1 MTMSK
6 IDVTIY
12 EKTQSP
18 CPYCDNMRR
27 HFLSWQAKS
36 TDTVTAE
43 FKSAEEN
50 IDTLITLGASAA
62 PVYIIKRGKN
72 ESIVYGNNPDVLID
86 SLEGVDGVWDF

>member
-6 IDVTIY
+6 IEVTVY

-18 CPYCDNMRR
+18 CRYCDSMRR

-36 TDTVTAE
+36 SDTVNVE

-50 IDTLITLGASAA
+50 TDTLIALGATAA

-72 ESIVYGNNPDVLID
+72 ETIVFGNNPDVLID